1 MEIQQKVKRYKDR
14 ILELENELEQGAAA
28 ITAYEQ
34 KVTYCLSLT
43 GSTSLYISRNVCPRQ
58 FEFGRLRLAVQ
69 SLVDLD

>member
-34 KVTYCLSLT
+34 KVTYCFHLQAQRLFT
-43 GSTSLYISRNVCPRQ
+43 LSRNVCPRQ

>member
-34 KVTYCLSLT
+34 KVTYCFHLQAQRLFTFHAMFVLGNLSLD
-43 GSTSLYISRNVCPRQ
+43 V
-58 FEFGRLRLAVQ
+58 
-69 SLVDLD
+69 